1 MSVSANEAVLENL
14 SLPVGRRGNQMS
26 EQEPA
31 REDLIRTATALT
43 ERIELQ
49 VEGFDALLVIGFRR
63 SSGSIYV
70 GEDPVYHFNGTG
82 ELRRAHW
89 QGKLV
94 KAETGK
100 LVALRRQR
108 APGQANLLRHEW
120 NAAET
125 AAFLEQ
131 LEQCLERLRSALEQQ
146 QYRVTRQVPADQ
158 DLVAQCCQWLRNLPN
173 PIQVAAVANVH

>member
-1 MSVSANEAVLENL
+1 
-14 SLPVGRRGNQMS
+14 MS

-43 ERIELQ
+43 ERVELQ
-49 VEGFDALLVIGFRR
+49 VEGFDELLVIGFRR
-63 SSGSIYV
+63 FSGSIYV

-94 KAETGK
+94 KAEAGK

-108 APGQANLLRHEW
+108 EPGQANLLRHEW
-120 NAAET
+120 NAVEA

-131 LEQCLERLRSALEQQ
+131 LSQCLERLRSALEQQ
-146 QYRVTRQVPADQ
+146 QYRVTRQVPEDQ
-158 DLVAQCCQWLRNLPN
+158 DVVAQCCQWLRNLPN
-173 PIQVAAVANVH
+173 PIRVAEIANVH

>member
-1 MSVSANEAVLENL
+1 MSVSAHGAVLENL
-14 SLPVGRRGNQMS
+14 SVPVGRRGNQMS

-43 ERIELQ
+43 ERVELQ
-49 VEGFDALLVIGFRR
+49 VEGFDELLVIGFRR

-70 GEDPVYHFNGTG
+70 GEDPVYHFNGSG

-94 KAETGK
+94 KAEGGK

-108 APGQANLLRHEW
+108 EPGQANLLRHEW
-120 NAAET
+120 NTEET
-125 AAFLEQ
+125 VAFLKQ
-131 LEQCLERLRSALEQQ
+131 LQQCLEQLRSALEQQ
-146 QYRVTRQVPADQ
+146 QYCVTRQVPEEQ
-158 DLVAQCCQWLRNLPN
+158 DVVAQCCQWLRSLPN
-173 PIQVAAVANVH
+173 PIPVAAIANVH